1 MNQITFLALGREGK
15 SANPCPTPPRAH
27 ETSLRRFTPASCFRL
42 PPVLVMISRVLSD
55 AANKIRDYLS
65 DPANRDVYIGATR
78 SEIEALV
85 AEMDRV
91 RKKLETPPP

>member
-1 MNQITFLALGREGK
+1 
-15 SANPCPTPPRAH
+15 
-27 ETSLRRFTPASCFRL
+27 
-42 PPVLVMISRVLSD
+42 MISDVLSD
-55 AANKIRDYLS
+55 AVNKIRDYLS

-78 SEIEALV
+78 REIEALV